1 MSERVLDTCGCC
13 DPRPERPRIDN
24 RPALSSVGYRIG
36 TYGTFRAEMLAKV
49 SSRPELRTWTAR
61 SSEDYGI
68 ALLEMWAYIADILT
82 FYQERIANEAFLR
95 TAQSPDSLVHL
106 ARMLDYRPA
115 PGVSAMA
122 ELAFSLDPDKHVEL
136 PAHLRVQSVPE
147 TREQKPQKFETSE
160 TVNAASGLNEMRLR
174 AVRTPAQPLR
184 KNDSLAYVR
193 DVGAGVEVGDHVLV
207 IGAEV
212 REDAGSERWD
222 IRRVI
227 RVEPDPEHG
236 LLQIEM
242 SPRLGSRFRQV
253 APSSEEQQLYVMRL
267 QAWPFGYNAPDY
279 ALIPAELKET
289 NAVFEHSWASAHL
302 PHDAAHPERLFLDD
316 VYPDLVAGDWA
327 VLMTPEPV
335 EVDGRTFGRGYN
347 EVYEITRAEPTV
359 RTAYAMS
366 AAVTRL
372 DLDVPKR
379 GEPPEHI
386 DIFPLRGTSVLTQAE
401 RLERLELL
409 EEAAGTQLELDGAF
423 PELAQERRMLL
434 VGVPVGGEEEQVEG
448 VVVWHS
454 EVLGDPPHTLVTLAT
469 PLSVPYQLETVRLYA
484 NLARAT
490 HGETVRDEVLGN
502 GDASR
507 EFQSFGLSKPRL
519 TYLPKPGGAEDV
531 SAELEIRV
539 DGVLWH
545 EVPSFYGRGPEDRV
559 YTVRA
564 NADAESTV
572 QFGDGVTGARL
583 PTGRNNVLATYRH
596 GIGRAG
602 NVSAG
607 ALRTLLDR
615 PVGVRAAHNPTAT
628 GIGVDPEPPEMTRQ
642 NVPNTV
648 RTFGRIVSLRD
659 FEDAAR
665 EAAGVAKARAT
676 WEWDGEGQAV
686 HLTVAGEE
694 GVSIIGDALGGL
706 VGRLNARRDPNRKLV
721 VRPHVPVPVEVEAV
735 VRVHPDYLAR
745 DVRPAAR
752 AALGAYLSFENLD
765 FGRAVHLS
773 DVYRALQDVP
783 GVVSAD
789 VDVLRFKPFGSDEEY
804 ARFVRERG
812 GRFRVEG
819 GVERPDHLQPHLLV
833 RAPELTVIAEPED
846 AQVRDE

>member
-1 MSERVLDTCGCC
+1 M
-13 DPRPERPRIDN
+13 
-24 RPALSSVGYRIG
+24 
-36 TYGTFRAEMLAKV
+36 
-49 SSRPELRTWTAR
+49 
-61 SSEDYGI
+61 
-68 ALLEMWAYIADILT
+68 
-82 FYQERIANEAFLR
+82 
-95 TAQSPDSLVHL
+95 
-106 ARMLDYRPA
+106 
-115 PGVSAMA
+115 
-122 ELAFSLDPDKHVEL
+122 
-136 PAHLRVQSVPE
+136 
-147 TREQKPQKFETSE
+147 
-160 TVNAASGLNEMRLR
+160 
-174 AVRTPAQPLR
+174 
-184 KNDSLAYVR
+184 
-193 DVGAGVEVGDHVLV
+193 
-207 IGAEV
+207 
-212 REDAGSERWD
+212 
-222 IRRVI
+222 
-227 RVEPDPEHG
+227 
-236 LLQIEM
+236 
-242 SPRLGSRFRQV
+242 
-253 APSSEEQQLYVMRL
+253 
-267 QAWPFGYNAPDY
+267 
-279 ALIPAELKET
+279 
-289 NAVFEHSWASAHL
+289 
-302 PHDAAHPERLFLDD
+302 
-316 VYPDLVAGDWA
+316 
-327 VLMTPEPV
+327 

-347 EVYEITRAEPTV
+347 EVYEIERAEPTV
-359 RTAYAMS
+359 RTDYAMTAS
-366 AAVTRL
+366 VTRL
-372 DLDVPKR
+372 DLDMPKR

-401 RLERLELL
+401 PLERVELL
-409 EEAAGTQLELDGAF
+409 QEAAGNQLELDGAF
-423 PELAQERRMLL
+423 PELTPERRMLL

-448 VVVWHS
+448 AVVRRA
-454 EVLGDPPHTLVTLAT
+454 EVRGDPPHTLVTLAR

-519 TYLPKPGGAEDV
+519 TYVPKPGGAEDV

-539 DGVLWH
+539 DGVRWH

-564 NADAESTV
+564 NADAETTV

-602 NVSAG
+602 NVGAG

-615 PVGVRAAHNPTAT
+615 PTGLRAAHNPSAT
-628 GIGVDPEPPEMTRQ
+628 GIGVDPELPEMTRQ

-676 WEWDGEGQAV
+676 WEWDGEVQAV

-694 GVSIIGDALGGL
+694 GIAIIGDALAGL

-745 DVRPAAR
+745 DVVPAAR
-752 AALGAYLSFENLD
+752 TALGVYLSFENLD

-773 DVYRALQDVP
+773 DVYRAVQDVP
-783 GVVSAD
+783 GVVSVD
-789 VDVLRFKPFGSDEEY
+789 VDVLRFKQVGTEDEY

-812 GRFRVEG
+812 GTFHLEA
-819 GVERPDHLQPHLLV
+819 GVEVPDRVQAHLLV
-833 RAPELTVIAEPED
+833 RAAELPVIDVPDD
-846 AQVRDE
+846 AVVTDE

>member
-1 MSERVLDTCGCC
+1 VSERVLDTCGCC
-13 DPRPERPRIDN
+13 EPRPEQALIDN
-24 RPALSSVGYRIG
+24 RPALGAIGYRIG
-36 TYGTFRAEMLAKV
+36 TYGTFRAEMLARV

-61 SSEDYGI
+61 SSEDYGV

-82 FYQERIANEAFLR
+82 FYQERVANEAFLR

-106 ARMLDYRPA
+106 AHMLDYRPA

-122 ELAFSLDPDKHVEL
+122 ELAFRLDPDKHVDL
-136 PAHLRVQSVPE
+136 PAHLRVQSVPA
-147 TREQKPQKFETSE
+147 TREEKPQKFETSE
-160 TVNAASGLNEMRLR
+160 TVAAASGLNEMRLR
-174 AVRTPAQPLR
+174 PVRTPAGPLR
-184 KNDSLAYVR
+184 KADRWAYVR
-193 DVGAGVEVGDHVLV
+193 DVGAGVEVGDHLLV
-207 IGAEV
+207 VGAER
-212 REDAGSERWD
+212 REEAGSERWD
-222 IRRVI
+222 IRRVVT
-227 RVEPDPEHG
+227 VEPDPEHG
-236 LLQIEM
+236 LIAIELT
-242 SPRLGSRFRQV
+242 PRLGSRFRRV
-253 APSSEEQQLYVMRL
+253 EPSSEDQQLYVMRL
-267 QAWPFGYNAPDY
+267 QVWPFGYNAPDWE
-279 ALIPAELKET
+279 LIPPDLRET
-289 NAVFEHSWASAHL
+289 GAVFAKSWAQAQL
-302 PHDAAHPERLFLDD
+302 PQDPDHPERLFLDD
-316 VYPDLVAGDWA
+316 VYPQVVAGDWA
-327 VLMTPEPV
+327 VLMTPNAV

-347 EVYEITRAEPTV
+347 EVYEIERAEPTV
-359 RTAYAMS
+359 RSDYAMT
-366 AAVTRL
+366 ARVTRL
-372 DLDVPKR
+372 DLDTPKR

-401 RLERLELL
+401 QLERVELL
-409 EEAAGTQLELDGAF
+409 AEASGDQLELDGAF
-423 PELAQERRMLL
+423 PELTPERRMLV
-434 VGVPVGGEEEQVEG
+434 VGVPVGGEKEQVEG
-448 VVVWHS
+448 ALVRKA
-454 EVLGDPPHTLVTLAT
+454 EVLGDPPYTLVTLAR
-469 PLSVPYQLETVRLYA
+469 PLSVAYQLETVRLYA

-490 HGETVRDEVLGN
+490 HGETVRDEVLGS

-519 TYLPKPGGAEDV
+519 TYVPRPGGAEDV

-559 YTVRA
+559 YTLRA
-564 NADAESTV
+564 NADAETTV
-572 QFGDGVTGARL
+572 QFGDGTTGARL

-596 GIGRAG
+596 GIGRTG
-602 NVSAG
+602 NLGAG

-615 PVGVRAAHNPTAT
+615 PVGLRAAHNPAAT

-676 WEWDGEGQAV
+676 WEWDGEVQAV
-686 HLTVAGEE
+686 HLTVAGDE
-694 GVSIIGDALGGL
+694 GIAITGDALTGL

-735 VRVHPDYLAR
+735 VRVHPDHLAR
-745 DVRPAAR
+745 DVVPAAR
-752 AALGAYLSFENLD
+752 TALGAYLSFKNLD

-773 DVYRALQDVP
+773 DVYRAIQDVP

-789 VDVLRFKPFGSDEEY
+789 VDVLRFKPFGTDEEY

-812 GRFRVEG
+812 GTFHMQG
-819 GVERPDHLQPHLLV
+819 GLETPDQLQAHLLV
-833 RAPELTVIAEPED
+833 RASELPVIEAPED
-846 AQVRDE
+846 ARVRDE